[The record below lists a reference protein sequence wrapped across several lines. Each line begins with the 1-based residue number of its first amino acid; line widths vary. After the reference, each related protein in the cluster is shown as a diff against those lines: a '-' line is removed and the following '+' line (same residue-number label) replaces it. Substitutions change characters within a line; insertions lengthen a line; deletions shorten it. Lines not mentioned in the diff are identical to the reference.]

1 MNREH
6 PLSCILACGEES
18 FRALPVKFCAYSP
31 SNFSMIYRL
40 CETHFANLSLTSFAK
55 KMQTAARAM
64 NVWIL
69 KKRIFLRNG
78 ALERTRTFTPLGAQ
92 PPRGCVSTNS
102 TTSAPDW

>member
-6 PLSCILACGEES
+6 PLSCILAGGEES
-18 FRALPVKFCAYSP
+18 LRALPVKFCAYSP
-31 SNFSMIYRL
+31 SNFPMIYRL

-69 KKRIFLRNG
+69 EKRIFLRKMVHSKG
-78 ALERTRTFTPLGAQ
+78 LEPSRL
-92 PPRGCVSTNS
+92 
-102 TTSAPDW
+102 

>member
-6 PLSCILACGEES
+6 PLSCILTCGEES
-18 FRALPVKFCAYSP
+18 LRALPVKFCAYSP

-64 NVWIL
+64 NVWIF

-92 PPRGCVSTNS
+92 PARGCVSTNS